1 MFERATPSLT
11 VKFQNK
17 AIHGGN
23 HAPSASDWFTG
34 DDTLDRQG
42 IMDGKSKGHGICK
55 GVASSWVIAFIN
67 GVDEAASAGLYES
80 YYTNFLRFQA
90 TMIKDAGKHINSH
103 VASLSEMNVDPKI
116 QHISTKDISIFSG
129 SNIPNTSKRWG
140 AYISVWGHDIAIGS
154 DCGRS
159 KNSFKNRSSDAFY
172 INEPNTGLLG
182 YERKNDFIND
192 LNEYLAAR
200 RVKKNKSM
208 NATGAFWFYK
218 EK

>member
-1 MFERATPSLT
+1 MFGKATPSLT
-11 VKFQNK
+11 AKFQNK

-23 HAPSASDWFTG
+23 HAPSAADWFGG

-42 IMDGKSKGHGICK
+42 VMADSPRGHGICK
-55 GVASSWVIAFIN
+55 GVASSWVIALIN
-67 GVDEAASAGLYES
+67 DVDDATNAATYES

-90 TMIKDAGKHINSH
+90 TMIKDAGGHINSH
-103 VASLSEMNVDPKI
+103 VASLSEMNVDPNI
-116 QHISTKDISIFSG
+116 QHIETKDISRFSSG
-129 SNIPNTSKRWG
+129 DIPKTGRRWG

-154 DCGRS
+154 DCGKS
-159 KNSFKNRSSDAFY
+159 KNPFKSRSSDAFF

-182 YERKNDFIND
+182 YQNKNDFIFD

-200 RVKKNKSM
+200 RVKKKKNM